1 MENKYTIK
9 AKYYELLSKLVSY
22 IDDCH
27 NSAVSCVSETSNKL
41 STEVGLDKWD
51 TEYYQTILE
60 DAKLSVKAWADIKEA
75 ILATLN

>member
-1 MENKYTIK
+1 MENKYAIK
-9 AKYYELLSKLVSY
+9 AKYYELLGKLISY
-22 IDDCH
+22 VDDCH
-27 NSAVSCVSETSNKL
+27 NSAAFSVSETSNKL

-51 TEYYQTILE
+51 TEYYQAILE